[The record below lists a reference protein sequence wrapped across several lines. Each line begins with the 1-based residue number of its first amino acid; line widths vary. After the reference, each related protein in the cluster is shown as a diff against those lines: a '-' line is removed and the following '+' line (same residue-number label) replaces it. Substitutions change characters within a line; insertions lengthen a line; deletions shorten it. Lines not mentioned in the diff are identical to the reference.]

1 LNDIFFRLGR
11 LVIESLYFCVLAALL
26 IAYLWDYFRPAKPV
40 VFLGTAIYCLLGSLL
55 DLLAVDH
62 FGYGWEEQLVILLIV
77 GVIPYCAFFFLT
89 RIPLPQYLYC
99 LGSVSIQA
107 YYISGLLETF
117 DITQATLVAAPFL
130 SALGCIALLAL
141 LDTLIILAFRR
152 FAASLFRDNQSAEG
166 WKRLMFA
173 PLSGAAALGVFY
185 YLTDFTAGGMTTLL
199 IFTACYIAMF
209 LSDVVALNSLSIS
222 IRAAEAEARLE
233 SANRILAS
241 QKEQY
246 KKLSD
251 SIAQTRHARHDLRH
265 HMNVISGMVQAD
277 DKESLQ
283 QYLTQY
289 GQTLPNNED
298 AFYTGNYTAD
308 MIVGHYLSV
317 AKQNGIRVDFSL
329 HIPEACFIRDTDLCV
344 LMGNCLE
351 NAIEA
356 CRKLPE
362 EKRSLRVESAVKN
375 KYLAITIAN
384 SYDGNTSMQD
394 SAYLSDK
401 RGRRDVGIGLESV
414 EAVVRNYNGA
424 MKVQGENG
432 VFTVYIMLKM
442 LDKERN
448 LSGKSPEKPQ
458 PESRP
463 PA

>member
-11 LVIESLYFCVLAALL
+11 LVIESLYLGVYAALL
-26 IAYLWDYFRPAKPV
+26 VAYLWDYFRPSKPV

-55 DLLAVDH
+55 DLLAAEN

-107 YYISGLLETF
+107 FFISGLLETF

-130 SALGCIALLAL
+130 PALGCIALLAL

-152 FAASLFRDNQSAEG
+152 FAAPLFRDNQSTEG

-173 PLSGAAALGVFY
+173 PLSGAAALGAFY
-185 YLTDFTAGGMTTLL
+185 YLTDFTTGSITILS

-209 LSDVVALNSLSIS
+209 LSDVVALHSLSIS
-222 IRAAEAEARLE
+222 IRAAEAETELE

-246 KKLSD
+246 QKLSD
-251 SIAQTRHARHDLRH
+251 SIAQTRQARHDLRH
-265 HMNVISGMVQAD
+265 HLNAIAGMVQAD

-283 QYLTQY
+283 QYLAQY
-289 GQTLPNNED
+289 GQTLPNSED

-308 MIVGHYLSV
+308 MIVGHYLSA

-329 HIPEACFIRDTDLCV
+329 HIPEDCFVRDTDLCV

-362 EKRSLRVESAVKN
+362 EKRCLRVESAVKN

-384 SYDGNTSMQD
+384 SYDGNTSMQG
-394 SAYLSDK
+394 STYLSDK
-401 RGRRDVGIGLESV
+401 RGRLNVGIGLESV
-414 EAVVRNYNGA
+414 EAVVRNYNGE
-424 MKVQGENG
+424 MKIQEEDG
-432 VFTVYIMLKM
+432 VYTVYIMLKM

-448 LSGKSPEKPQ
+448 PSGKSSEKTQ
-458 PESRP
+458 PE
-463 PA
+463 

>member
-1 LNDIFFRLGR
+1 MSGLNDLFFWLGR
-11 LVIESLYFCVLAALL
+11 LVIGSLFLCVFAALL
-26 IAYLWDYFRPAKPV
+26 IAYLWDYFRPTKLV
-40 VFLGTAIYCLLGSLL
+40 IFLGTTIYCLLGTLL
-55 DLLAVDH
+55 DLLAAEN
-62 FGYGWEEQLVILLIV
+62 FGYGWQEQLVMLLII

-107 YYISGLLETF
+107 FFISGLLETF
-117 DITQATLVAAPFL
+117 DITQPALVTAPFL
-130 SALGCIALLAL
+130 SALGRVAPLAL
-141 LDTLIILAFRR
+141 LDTLIVITFRR
-152 FAASLFRDNQSAEG
+152 FAASLFRENQSAEG

-173 PLSGAAALGVFY
+173 PLSGAAALGAFY
-185 YLTDFTAGGMTTLL
+185 YLTDFTTGNMTILF
-199 IFTACYIAMF
+199 IFTACYIALF
-209 LSDVVALNSLSIS
+209 LSDVVALRSLSVS

-251 SIAQTRHARHDLRH
+251 SIAQTRQARHDLRH

-277 DKESLQ
+277 DKESLR
-283 QYLTQY
+283 QYLAQY
-289 GQTLPNNED
+289 GQSLPNSDN

-317 AKQNGIRVDFSL
+317 AKQNRIHVDFNL
-329 HIPEACFIRDTDLCV
+329 RIPEACFIRDTDLCV

-351 NAIEA
+351 NAIDA

-362 EKRSLRVESAVKN
+362 EKRCLRVESAVKN

-401 RGRRDVGIGLESV
+401 RGRRDAGIGLESV
-414 EAVVRNYNGA
+414 EAVVRNYNGE
-424 MKVQGENG
+424 MKIREENG

-442 LDKERN
+442 LDKETDPLTR
-448 LSGKSPEKPQ
+448 LLK
-458 PESRP
+458 
-463 PA
+463 